1 VSSSAYSP
9 KDRGRQGL
17 DCRLRKMY
25 ILSMMVIKETPE
37 LPPPEDLRGV
47 LLRTVDDAPAVVFVR
62 HDGERIVVPVP
73 LREVPPARRAA

>member
-1 VSSSAYSP
+1 
-9 KDRGRQGL
+9 
-17 DCRLRKMY
+17 
-25 ILSMMVIKETPE
+25 MMVIKETPE
-37 LPPPEDLRGV
+37 VPPPEDLRGV